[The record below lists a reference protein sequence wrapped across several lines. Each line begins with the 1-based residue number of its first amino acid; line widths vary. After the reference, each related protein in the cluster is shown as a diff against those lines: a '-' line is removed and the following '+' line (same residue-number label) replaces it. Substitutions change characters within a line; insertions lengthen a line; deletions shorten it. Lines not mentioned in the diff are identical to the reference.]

1 MRLLL
6 ITQVVDSTNSSLGF
20 FHSWIE
26 KLAQYFDS
34 IDVICLFEGAH
45 NLPEN
50 VRIHSLGKEKGRGS
64 KLMYSVRF
72 LRLIWTLRHQYE
84 RVFVHMNQEYVL
96 LGGLYWKLTG
106 KKIYFWRNHYAGSLL
121 TRMAVAL
128 SSIVFCTSAYSYTA
142 KFKKTKL
149 MPVGVDIERFKTHTA
164 EKKPRSILFLG
175 RMTPSKKPDVLLEAL
190 ILLANQGI
198 DFTVTFCGPVL
209 PEDSTYV
216 NSLKKRSLIISDHVT
231 FIDGVPHTETA
242 NIYSRHEI
250 YVNLGASGMFDKTL
264 FEAAA
269 SGCLVIATSDDF
281 QKRMEHSYH
290 VSIQTAA
297 ELAVTLAHFLSLTP
311 EDRKRIQTEQSAVA
325 EKEGLEIL
333 IKKVASDILA

>member
-6 ITQVVDSTNSSLGF
+6 ITQVVDSRDSSLGF

-50 VRIHSLGKEKGRGS
+50 VRIHSLGKEKGRVS

-72 LRLIWTLRHQYE
+72 LRLIWTLRHQYD

-96 LGGLYWKLTG
+96 LGGLYWRLTG
-106 KKIYFWRNHYAGSLL
+106 KQVYLWRNHYSGSLL
-121 TRMAVAL
+121 TRVAVAF
-128 SSIVFCTSAYSYTA
+128 STTVFCTSTHSYTA
-142 KFKKTKL
+142 RFKKTKL
-149 MPVGVDIERFKTHTA
+149 MPVGVDIEQFETHTV

-190 ILLANQGI
+190 IILANQGS
-198 DFTVTFCGPVL
+198 DFSATFCGPVL

-216 NSLKKRSLIISDHVT
+216 NTLKKRSLTVGDRVT

-242 NIYSRHEI
+242 DIYSRHEI
-250 YVNLGASGMFDKTL
+250 YVNLGESGMFDKTL

-269 SGCLVIATSDDF
+269 SECLVIATSDDF
-281 QKRMEHSYH
+281 QKRLGQSHD
-290 VSIQTAA
+290 VRIQTEA
-297 ELAVTLAHFLSLTP
+297 ELAKTLAHFLSLTP
-311 EDRKRIQTEQSAVA
+311 ENKKRIQTEQSAIA